1 MGFRLTFFL
10 NTVSRLASTVA
21 ARNISPAIV
30 PMISACTA
38 RSSVWRMIETPSEVS
53 VSRRRSRSTD
63 FTLPLQGY
71 LPLTSGP
78 FTTIARWSIVS
89 SVLQTGRQEILR
101 GREFLPLLSCLS
113 GSEPVT
119 TAVDGCKVLP
129 TLRRVATEAART
141 SALSD
146 SGLGLKTLDRPVSVV
161 SLNPR
166 YHSINSISKS
176 FQRYGNNG
184 LLTLSF
190 HHSLVQCPSP

>member
-1 MGFRLTFFL
+1 MCNVRASNCAAQPPQANCGSVSDGPGTLQRCQIQMGFRLTFFL

-78 FTTIARWSIVS
+78 FRTIARWSMIS
-89 SVLQTGRQEILR
+89 LVLQKGGRR
-101 GREFLPLLSCLS
+101 SFGG
-113 GSEPVT
+113 GSFCRVRKSAI
-119 TAVDGCKVLP
+119 AV
-129 TLRRVATEAART
+129 T
-141 SALSD
+141 SA
-146 SGLGLKTLDRPVSVV
+146 SG
-161 SLNPR
+161 
-166 YHSINSISKS
+166 
-176 FQRYGNNG
+176 GNLASHTSN
-184 LLTLSF
+184 
-190 HHSLVQCPSP
+190 

>member
-78 FTTIARWSIVS
+78 FTTIARWSMVS
-89 SVLQTGRQEILR
+89 LVLQTGRQEILR
-101 GREFLPLLSCLS
+101 GRELLPCPQVGNRSDKCFWRKPSITHQQLARLGTR
-113 GSEPVT
+113 GSMTDDIDNRLRQLCELAKLEHQP
-119 TAVDGCKVLP
+119 DKIKVLAQEIAQ
-129 TLRRVATEAART
+129 LLVEK
-141 SALSD
+141 
-146 SGLGLKTLDRPVSVV
+146 LKCQPPDR
-161 SLNPR
+161 
-166 YHSINSISKS
+166 KA
-176 FQRYGNNG
+176 G
-184 LLTLSF
+184 
-190 HHSLVQCPSP
+190 